1 MHIELTEEEVALL
14 RELIERANADLRE
27 EVYKTEAADWKRA
40 LKAQE
45 RALRGLLEKLGSP

>member
-1 MHIELTEEEVALL
+1 MHIELTEEELTLL

>member
-1 MHIELTEEEVALL
+1 MHIELTEDELTLL

-27 EVYKTEAADWKRA
+27 EVHKTEAAQWKRA

-45 RALRGLLEKLGSP
+45 RALKALLEKLGRA